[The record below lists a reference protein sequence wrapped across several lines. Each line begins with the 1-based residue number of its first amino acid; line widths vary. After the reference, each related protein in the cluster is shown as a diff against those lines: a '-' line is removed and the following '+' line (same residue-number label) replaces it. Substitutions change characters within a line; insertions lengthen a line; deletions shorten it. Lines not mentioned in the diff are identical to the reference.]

1 MLQTMR
7 DNAQGM
13 IAKVI
18 VFFIIFV
25 FALWGVESI
34 VSLGG
39 GTPATATVGDQEIT
53 EADIVRTVEQQKAN
67 LRRQF
72 GEQYDENLF
81 NEKFLRQS
89 ALEQLIEQK
98 VALVQADKLG
108 LRAASSAID
117 ETIVT
122 IPAFQQDGR
131 FDKEQFQNVLRM
143 NGLSPLTFRASLAD
157 DIKTNQARAAFV
169 LSSVETPF
177 AVQISEALNN
187 ELRTFSFYEVNA
199 KDLEASI
206 ELSDDDIQLAYE
218 ANKDRYKTEEQVRIQ
233 YVQLKRADI
242 AAKQDVSEEELQA
255 AYLDYQSRELAKEQR
270 SSSHILIEANDDR
283 NDADALA
290 LAKEIK
296 SRLDKGED
304 FAALAKEYS
313 DDIGTKNA
321 GGNLGL
327 NTKGSFV
334 PEFEDVLYALQ
345 PQQISS
351 PVKSEFGYHIIRLDS
366 IVTPAVKTLAE
377 MKTELSREVR
387 EGKAAAMYAEQMQEL
402 SNISFSAESIADV
415 ASALN
420 LELQST
426 DFFSRQ
432 NGNGIALNEGVR
444 QVAFQEN
451 VMLDKQISEVVELQD
466 GAVVLAVSEHN
477 DASVKPLSDVKAQ
490 VVANLK
496 RERAL
501 AQARVL
507 ADAIVSGEEQAKVW
521 KKVSATFQQSSEAP
535 RLAQQKAFALTVGQ
549 SDVVKTPG
557 GFTVVTL
564 DAVDAKNWQDM
575 ALSDEAK
582 ESGRA
587 QNSRADML
595 SYQAWAKSATKI
607 ERSGS

>member
-1 MLQTMR
+1 MR

-72 GEQYDENLF
+72 GEQYNENLF

-387 EGKAAAMYAEQMQEL
+387 EGKAEAMYAEQMQEL

>member
-1 MLQTMR
+1 MR

-39 GTPATATVGDQEIT
+39 GTPATATVGDQEVT

-290 LAKEIK
+290 LA
-296 SRLDKGED
+296 
-304 FAALAKEYS
+304 
-313 DDIGTKNA
+313 
-321 GGNLGL
+321 
-327 NTKGSFV
+327 
-334 PEFEDVLYALQ
+334 
-345 PQQISS
+345 
-351 PVKSEFGYHIIRLDS
+351 
-366 IVTPAVKTLAE
+366 
-377 MKTELSREVR
+377 
-387 EGKAAAMYAEQMQEL
+387 
-402 SNISFSAESIADV
+402 
-415 ASALN
+415 
-420 LELQST
+420 
-426 DFFSRQ
+426 
-432 NGNGIALNEGVR
+432 
-444 QVAFQEN
+444 
-451 VMLDKQISEVVELQD
+451 
-466 GAVVLAVSEHN
+466 
-477 DASVKPLSDVKAQ
+477 
-490 VVANLK
+490 
-496 RERAL
+496 
-501 AQARVL
+501 
-507 ADAIVSGEEQAKVW
+507 SGEGAEGLFAEV
-521 KKVSATFQQSSEAP
+521 FQTYA
-535 RLAQQKAFALTVGQ
+535 G
-549 SDVVKTPG
+549 
-557 GFTVVTL
+557 
-564 DAVDAKNWQDM
+564 
-575 ALSDEAK
+575 
-582 ESGRA
+582 
-587 QNSRADML
+587 
-595 SYQAWAKSATKI
+595 
-607 ERSGS
+607 

>member
-290 LAKEIK
+290 LAQEIK

-387 EGKAAAMYAEQMQEL
+387 EGKAEAMYAEQMQEL

-507 ADAIVSGEEQAKVW
+507 ADAIVSGEEQAKAW

>member
-72 GEQYDENLF
+72 GEQYNENLF

-387 EGKAAAMYAEQMQEL
+387 EGKAEAMYAEQMQEL

>member
-290 LAKEIK
+290 LAQEIK
-296 SRLDKGED
+296 SRLDNGED

-387 EGKAAAMYAEQMQEL
+387 EGKAEAMYAEQMQEL

-507 ADAIVSGEEQAKVW
+507 ADAIVSGEEQAKAW

>member
-7 DNAQGM
+7 DNAQGI

-53 EADIVRTVEQQKAN
+53 EADILRTVEQQKAN

-72 GEQYDENLF
+72 GDQYDENLF
-81 NEKFLRQS
+81 NEKFLRES

-98 VALVQADKLG
+98 VAVVQADKLG
-108 LRAASSAID
+108 LYAASQAID

-122 IPAFQQDGR
+122 IPAFQQEGR

-143 NGLSPLTFRASLAD
+143 NGLSPLTFRASLAE

-177 AVQISEALNN
+177 SVQLSEALNN
-187 ELRTFSFYEVNA
+187 ELRSFSFYEVNA
-199 KDLEASI
+199 KNLEAGI
-206 ELSDDDIQLAYE
+206 ELSAEDIQLAYE
-218 ANKDRYKTEEQVRIQ
+218 ANKDRYKTEEQVRVQ
-233 YVQLKRADI
+233 YVQLNRADI
-242 AAKQDVSEEELQA
+242 AAKQDVTDDELQA
-255 AYLDYQSRELAKEQR
+255 AYIDYQSRELAKEQR
-270 SSSHILIEANDDR
+270 SSSHILIEVSDDR
-283 NDADALA
+283 SDSDALA
-290 LAKEIK
+290 MAKDIK
-296 SRLDKGED
+296 SRLDNGED
-304 FAALAKEYS
+304 FAALAKEFS

-334 PEFEDVLYALQ
+334 AEFEDALYALQ

-351 PVKSEFGYHIIRLDS
+351 PVKTEFGYHIIRLDD
-366 IVTPAVKTLAE
+366 IVVPSVKALAE
-377 MKTELSREVR
+377 MQDELSREVR
-387 EGKAAAMYAEQMQEL
+387 EGKAEAVYAEQMQEL

-415 ASALN
+415 AKALN
-420 LELQST
+420 LKLQDT
-426 DFFSRQ
+426 AFFSRL
-432 NGNGIALNEGVR
+432 NGEGIALNDSVR
-444 QVAFQEN
+444 QVAFEEN
-451 VMLDKQISEVVELQD
+451 VMLDKQISEVIELQD
-466 GAVVLAVSEHN
+466 GALVLAVSEYK
-477 DASVKPLSDVKAQ
+477 DASVKPLEEVKDQ

-501 AQARVL
+501 AQARVV
-507 ADAIVSGEEQAKVW
+507 ADAIAGGEEQAADW
-521 KKVSATFQQSSEAP
+521 KKVSATYQQSSEAP

-549 SDVVKTPG
+549 TDVVKTPG

-564 DAVDAKNWQDM
+564 DAIDAKNWQDM
-575 ALSDEAK
+575 VLSDEVK
-582 ESGRA
+582 EAGRA

-595 SYQAWAKSATKI
+595 SYQAWAKSATNI

>member
-387 EGKAAAMYAEQMQEL
+387 EGKAEAMYAEQMQEL

>member
-1 MLQTMR
+1 MR

-290 LAKEIK
+290 LAQEIK

-387 EGKAAAMYAEQMQEL
+387 EGKAEAMYAEQMQEL

-496 RERAL
+496 RERAS

-507 ADAIVSGEEQAKVW
+507 ADAIVSGEEQAKAW

>member
-290 LAKEIK
+290 LAQEIK

-387 EGKAAAMYAEQMQEL
+387 EGKAEAMYAEQMQEL

-490 VVANLK
+490 DVANLK

-507 ADAIVSGEEQAKVW
+507 ADAIVSGEEQAKAW

>member
-117 ETIVT
+117 ETIVS

-177 AVQISEALNN
+177 AVQVSEALNN

-206 ELSDDDIQLAYE
+206 ELSDEDIQLAYE

-242 AAKQDVSEEELQA
+242 AAKQDVTEDELQA
-255 AYLDYQSRELAKEQR
+255 AYIDYQSRELAKEQR
-270 SSSHILIEANDDR
+270 SSSHILIEVNDDR
-283 NDADALA
+283 SDAEALA
-290 LAKEIK
+290 LADDIK

-327 NTKGSFV
+327 STKGSFV
-334 PEFEDVLYALQ
+334 PEFEDTLYALQ
-345 PQQISS
+345 KDQISS

-366 IVTPAVKTLAE
+366 IVTPSVKSLADV
-377 MKTELSREVR
+377 KAELSREVR
-387 EGKAAAMYAEQMQEL
+387 EGKAEAVYAEQMQEL
-402 SNISFSAESIADV
+402 SNISFSAESIDDV
-415 ASALN
+415 AKALN

-426 DFFSRQ
+426 EFFSRE

-444 QVAFQEN
+444 QVAFEEN

-466 GAVVLAVSEHN
+466 GAVVLAVSEHK
-477 DASVKPLSDVKAQ
+477 DASVKPLAEVKPE
-490 VVANLK
+490 VVMSLK

-507 ADAIVSGEEQAKVW
+507 ADAIVSGDEQAKAW

-575 ALSDEAK
+575 AVSDEAK
-582 ESGRA
+582 EAGRA

>member
-72 GEQYDENLF
+72 GDQYDENLF

-98 VALVQADKLG
+98 VAVVQADKLG
-108 LRAASSAID
+108 LRAAPRAID
-117 ETIVT
+117 EAIVT

-143 NGLSPLTFRASLAD
+143 NGLSPLTFRASLAE

-177 AVQISEALNN
+177 AVQVSEALNN

-199 KDLEASI
+199 RDLEASV
-206 ELSDDDIQLAYE
+206 ELSDEDIQLAYE
-218 ANKDRYKTEEQVRIQ
+218 ASKDRYKTEEQVRIQ

-242 AAKQDVSEEELQA
+242 AAKQEVSDDELQA
-255 AYLDYQSRELAKEQR
+255 AYIDYQSRELAKEQR
-270 SSSHILIEANDDR
+270 SSSHILVEVNDDR
-283 NDADALA
+283 SDADALA
-290 LAKEIK
+290 LANDIK
-296 SRLDKGED
+296 SRLDSGED

-327 NTKGSFV
+327 STKGSFV
-334 PEFEDVLYALQ
+334 PEFEDVLYTLQ
-345 PQQISS
+345 KNQISA
-351 PVKSEFGYHIIRLDS
+351 PVKSEFGYHIIRLDD
-366 IVTPAVKTLAE
+366 IVTPAVKALADV
-377 MKTELSREVR
+377 KDELSREVR
-387 EGKAAAMYAEQMQEL
+387 AGKAEAVYAEQMQEL

-415 ASALN
+415 ANALN
-420 LELQST
+420 LQLQST
-426 DFFSRQ
+426 DFFSRE
-432 NGNGIALNEGVR
+432 NGNGIALNDAVR
-444 QVAFQEN
+444 QVAFAEN

-466 GAVVLAVSEHN
+466 GAVVLAVSEHK
-477 DASVKPLSDVKAQ
+477 DASVKPLAEVKSQ
-490 VVANLK
+490 VVASLK

-501 AQARVL
+501 AQARVM
-507 ADAIVSGEEQAKVW
+507 ADAIISGDEQAKAW
-521 KKVSATFQQSSEAP
+521 KKVSSTFQQSSEAP

-557 GFTVVTL
+557 GYTVVRL
-564 DAVDAKNWQDM
+564 DAIDAKNWQDM
-575 ALSDEAK
+575 VVSEEAK
-582 ESGRA
+582 EAGRA

-595 SYQAWAKSATKI
+595 SYQAWAKSAINI

>member
-290 LAKEIK
+290 LAQEIK

-387 EGKAAAMYAEQMQEL
+387 EGKAEAMYAEQMQEL

-496 RERAL
+496 RERAS

-507 ADAIVSGEEQAKVW
+507 ADAIVSGEEQAKAW

>member
-72 GEQYDENLF
+72 GDQYDENLF

-98 VALVQADKLG
+98 VAVVQADKLG
-108 LRAASSAID
+108 LRAAPRAID
-117 ETIVT
+117 EAIVT

-143 NGLSPLTFRASLAD
+143 NGLSPLTFRASLAE

-177 AVQISEALNN
+177 AVQVSEALNN

-199 KDLEASI
+199 RDLEASV
-206 ELSDDDIQLAYE
+206 ELSDEDIQLAYE
-218 ANKDRYKTEEQVRIQ
+218 ASKDRYKTEEQVRIQ

-242 AAKQDVSEEELQA
+242 AAKQEVSDDELQA
-255 AYLDYQSRELAKEQR
+255 AYIDYQSRELAKEQR
-270 SSSHILIEANDDR
+270 SSSHILVEMNDDR
-283 NDADALA
+283 SDADALA
-290 LAKEIK
+290 LANDIK
-296 SRLDKGED
+296 SRLDNGED

-327 NTKGSFV
+327 STKGSFV
-334 PEFEDVLYALQ
+334 PEFEDVLYTLQ
-345 PQQISS
+345 KDQISA
-351 PVKSEFGYHIIRLDS
+351 PVKSEFGYHIIRLDD
-366 IVTPAVKTLAE
+366 IVTPAVKALADV
-377 MKTELSREVR
+377 KDELSREVR
-387 EGKAAAMYAEQMQEL
+387 AGKAEAVYAEQMQEL

-415 ASALN
+415 ANALN
-420 LELQST
+420 LQLQST
-426 DFFSRQ
+426 DFFSRE
-432 NGNGIALNEGVR
+432 NGNGIALNDAVR
-444 QVAFQEN
+444 QVAFAEN

-466 GAVVLAVSEHN
+466 GAVVLAVSEHK
-477 DASVKPLSDVKAQ
+477 DASVKPLAEVKSQ
-490 VVANLK
+490 VVASLK

-501 AQARVL
+501 AQARVM
-507 ADAIVSGEEQAKVW
+507 ADAIISGDEQAKAW
-521 KKVSATFQQSSEAP
+521 KKVSSTFQQSSEAP

-557 GFTVVTL
+557 GYTVVRL
-564 DAVDAKNWQDM
+564 DAIDAKNWQDM
-575 ALSDEAK
+575 VVSEEAK
-582 ESGRA
+582 EAGRA

-595 SYQAWAKSATKI
+595 SYQAWAKSAINI

>member
-72 GEQYDENLF
+72 GDQYDENLF

-98 VALVQADKLG
+98 VAVVQADKLG
-108 LRAASSAID
+108 LRAAPRAID
-117 ETIVT
+117 EAIVT

-143 NGLSPLTFRASLAD
+143 NGLSPLTFRASLAE

-177 AVQISEALNN
+177 AVQVSEALNN

-199 KDLEASI
+199 RDLEASV
-206 ELSDDDIQLAYE
+206 ELSDEDIQLAYE
-218 ANKDRYKTEEQVRIQ
+218 ASKDRYKTEEQVRIQ

-242 AAKQDVSEEELQA
+242 AAKQEVSDDELQA
-255 AYLDYQSRELAKEQR
+255 AYIDYQSRELAKEQR
-270 SSSHILIEANDDR
+270 SSSHILVEVNDDR
-283 NDADALA
+283 SDADALA
-290 LAKEIK
+290 LANDIK
-296 SRLDKGED
+296 SRLDNGED

-327 NTKGSFV
+327 STKGSFV
-334 PEFEDVLYALQ
+334 PEFEDVLYTLQ
-345 PQQISS
+345 KDQISA
-351 PVKSEFGYHIIRLDS
+351 PVKSEFGYHIIRLDD
-366 IVTPAVKTLAE
+366 IVTPAVKALADV
-377 MKTELSREVR
+377 KDELSREVR
-387 EGKAAAMYAEQMQEL
+387 AGKAEAVYAEQMQEL

-415 ASALN
+415 ANALN
-420 LELQST
+420 LQLQST
-426 DFFSRQ
+426 DFFSRE
-432 NGNGIALNEGVR
+432 NGNGIALNDAVR
-444 QVAFQEN
+444 QVAFAEN

-466 GAVVLAVSEHN
+466 GAVVLAVSEHK
-477 DASVKPLSDVKAQ
+477 DASVKPLAEVKSQ
-490 VVANLK
+490 VVASLK

-501 AQARVL
+501 AQARVM
-507 ADAIVSGEEQAKVW
+507 ADAIISGDEQAKAW
-521 KKVSATFQQSSEAP
+521 KKVSSTFQQSSEAP

-557 GFTVVTL
+557 GYTVVRL
-564 DAVDAKNWQDM
+564 DAIDAKNWQDM
-575 ALSDEAK
+575 VVSEEAK
-582 ESGRA
+582 EAGRA

-595 SYQAWAKSATKI
+595 SYQAWAKSAINI

>member
-290 LAKEIK
+290 LAQEIK

-387 EGKAAAMYAEQMQEL
+387 EGKAEAMYAEQMQEL

-477 DASVKPLSDVKAQ
+477 DASVKPLSDVKVQ

-507 ADAIVSGEEQAKVW
+507 ADAIVSGEEQAKAW